1 MLCQRMSGSTHVQ
14 RMCRGAERPWND
26 IHTLDR
32 KMAGRVDGHT
42 MPHVQ
47 KISKNDE
54 RKEWELPRWVCNNT
68 QERETRRGNPPG
80 FFFLSSFPHG
90 HRTEERRRRVQC
102 LDSPYYI
109 EAGGIIKKSIN
120 SRALL
125 QYSVGW
131 MATNTTSHTPF
142 FLFCIPRRNYRNPAA
157 SRQLALKRERSG
169 GVIFEE
175 RERATHFIYLFILLL
190 LFIWNK

>member
-68 QERETRRGNPPG
+68 QERERLDVEIHRG
-80 FFFLSSFPHG
+80 FFSLFFSTWAQDG
-90 HRTEERRRRVQC
+90 REE
-102 LDSPYYI
+102 
-109 EAGGIIKKSIN
+109 
-120 SRALL
+120 
-125 QYSVGW
+125 
-131 MATNTTSHTPF
+131 
-142 FLFCIPRRNYRNPAA
+142 
-157 SRQLALKRERSG
+157 
-169 GVIFEE
+169 EE
-175 RERATHFIYLFILLL
+175 GSMP
-190 LFIWNK
+190 